1 MFPSAFSSQS
11 QSPFQGLNAFRGF
24 GDMGDYSAS
33 KSSSDA
39 SNVPAAASVRIHSES
54 FQLFERVVTVQQSRA
69 GFGPTEAQGPVVV
82 DNNRHTPEKA
92 AGNILNFIEQRLR
105 SDASQGA
112 DIDALSERL
121 AQGLEGFKQGFEQAR
136 EELDDLGL
144 LTPEVEADIQ
154 ETYDRV
160 LAGVDA
166 LEGKLGD
173 IKAGNPVVDSPAAD
187 KVAEEAP
194 QVGGRGR
201 AQAVYESLDYRE
213 RNSFKFELTTA
224 DGDTVK
230 VRINQQESYSGA
242 YGQAGRGGFQVSAS
256 GFEHNFDSR
265 FSLEVD
271 GHLDDDELAAISDLM
286 GQVGEL
292 SEQFFAGDLGAA
304 FQQAQSLGYDAS
316 EISSFSL
323 NLRQTSVQRMQSA
336 YSDFADVSPNKSLSE
351 LLQPMG
357 RFVEELTA
365 AARAASD
372 RFASVSD
379 LIKDL
384 SELFEQPEQPS
395 FKDMMGQLLDVA

>member
-11 QSPFQGLNAFRGF
+11 HSAFQGLHAFRGF
-24 GDMGDYSAS
+24 GDLGDNSYRQQSE
-33 KSSSDA
+33 A

-54 FQLFERVVTVQQSRA
+54 FQLFERVVSVQQSKA
-69 GFGPTEAQGPVVV
+69 GFGPTEAQAPVAV
-82 DNNRHTPEKA
+82 DNQRHTAEKA

-112 DIDALSERL
+112 DVEALSERL
-121 AQGLEGFKQGFEQAR
+121 AEGLEGFKQGFEQASK
-136 EELDDLGL
+136 ELDDLGL

-166 LEGKLGD
+166 LEERLADIAAGK
-173 IKAGNPVVDSPAAD
+173 AVATEES
-187 KVAEEAP
+187 VAEVSRPDAG
-194 QVGGRGR
+194 VR
-201 AQAVYESLDYRE
+201 AQYESLDYRE

-230 VRINQQESYSGA
+230 IRINQQESYSGA
-242 YGQAGRGGFQVSAS
+242 YGQASGGGMQVSAS
-256 GFEHNFDSR
+256 GFEHSFDSR
-265 FSLEVD
+265 FKLEVD
-271 GHLDDDELAAISDLM
+271 GHLDDDEMAAISDLM

-336 YSDFADVSPNKSLSE
+336 YSDFADVSPGKSMSQ
-351 LLQPMG
+351 LLEPMG
-357 RFVEELTA
+357 RFVEDLTD
-365 AARAASD
+365 AARAASE

-384 SELFEQPEQPS
+384 SQLFEQPEQPS
-395 FKDMMGQLLDVA
+395 FKDMMGQLLDVV

>member
-11 QSPFQGLNAFRGF
+11 HSPFQGLQAFRGF
-24 GDMGDYSAS
+24 GDLGDHSNRQQ
-33 KSSSDA
+33 SDA
-39 SNVPAAASVRIHSES
+39 SNVPAAASVRIHTES
-54 FQLFERVVTVQQSRA
+54 FQLFERVVSVQQSKA
-69 GFGPTEAQGPVVV
+69 GFGPTEAQAPVAV
-82 DNNRHTPEKA
+82 DNQRHTAEKA

-112 DIDALSERL
+112 DVEALSARL
-121 AQGLEGFKQGFEQAR
+121 AEGLEGFKQGYEQAR
-136 EELDDLGL
+136 KELDDLNL

-166 LEGKLGD
+166 LGDKLGD
-173 IKAGNPVVDSPAAD
+173 IAAGTAGTSVESADTAAEVSRPVAGSSA
-187 KVAEEAP
+187 
-194 QVGGRGR
+194 R
-201 AQAVYESLDYRE
+201 YESLDYRE

-230 VRINQQESYSGA
+230 IRINQQESYSAA
-242 YGQAGRGGFQVSAS
+242 YGQANRGGLQLSAS
-256 GFEHNFDSR
+256 GFEHNVDSR
-265 FSLEVD
+265 FKLEVD

-304 FQQAQSLGYDAS
+304 FQQAQSLGYDTS

-336 YSDFADVSPNKSLSE
+336 YSDFADVTPGKSIGQ
-351 LLQPMG
+351 LLEPMG
-357 RFVEELTA
+357 RFVEDLTD
-365 AARAASD
+365 AARAASE
-372 RFASVSD
+372 RFASVTD

-395 FKDMMGQLLDVA
+395 FKDMMGQLLDVV